1 MAAAAAAAEPK
12 THEELYMRR
21 SLVALVSL
29 VAVVGLVGCKP
40 KPPKTSGVEIAS
52 STVQPQPTD
61 VAPPTQPST
70 ADDGTANPLSGD
82 LEKVNSYVR
91 SQGLL
96 GDVYFDFDR
105 YELKD
110 AARER
115 LRKNADFLKSNPEFL
130 ITLEGHCDERGT
142 NDYNLALGDRRANA
156 TKEYLISL
164 GVPASRFQRV
174 VSYGE
179 ERQVC
184 NNTNEACWAQN
195 RRAAFVV
202 TGRAN

>member
-1 MAAAAAAAEPK
+1 
-12 THEELYMRR
+12 MRR
-21 SLVALVSL
+21 ALI
-29 VAVVGLVGCKP
+29 AVVSITAIFGLAGCKP

-61 VAPPTQPST
+61 IAPPTSPST
-70 ADDGTANPLSGD
+70 AGDATASALSGD
-82 LEKVNSYVR
+82 LEKVNAYAR
-91 SQGLL
+91 EQGLL

-130 ITLEGHCDERGT
+130 VTLEGHCDERGT

-156 TKEYLISL
+156 AKEYMISL
-164 GVPASRFQRV
+164 GVSASRFQRV

-179 ERQVC
+179 ERPVC
-184 NNTNEACWAQN
+184 FASNEACWAQN

-202 TGRAN
+202 TGRNN